1 MPNADPGAAPVRV
14 VIADD
19 ERVVRDGLRLMLETR
34 PGFTVVGT
42 AGDGDHALRLAR
54 DLAPDV
60 LMLDV
65 RMPGHDGLW
74 VLARLAEHGLL
85 DRTRV
90 LMLTTFDM
98 DEYVDEALTGG
109 AGGFLL
115 KSASYEQITA
125 AVEATAAGDGALS
138 PSVARRL
145 IHSYAADRRTR
156 RTGLDLVAGLTPRE
170 HDVLTLIGEG
180 LSNAE
185 IAARLVVSEH
195 TVKSHVSR
203 LLAKTGCRDR
213 AQAALLARRID

>member
-1 MPNADPGAAPVRV
+1 M

-19 ERVVRDGLRLMLETR
+19 ERVVRDGVRLMVETQ
-34 PGFTVVGT
+34 PDLTVIGT
-42 AGDGDHALRLAR
+42 AEDGDHALRLATS
-54 DLAPDV
+54 LQPDV

-74 VLARLAEHGLL
+74 VLARLAERGLL
-85 DRTRV
+85 AEIRV

-98 DEYVDEALTGG
+98 DEYVDEALAGG
-109 AGGFLL
+109 ASGFLL
-115 KSASYEQITA
+115 KSASYEEITA
-125 AVEATAAGDGALS
+125 AVRATAAGDGALS
-138 PSVARRL
+138 PSVAGRL
-145 IHSYAADRRTR
+145 IRGYAARRQADRTDPD
-156 RTGLDLVAGLTPRE
+156 DLKRLAALTDRE
-170 HDVLTLIGEG
+170 RDVLALIGEG

-213 AQAALLARRID
+213 AQAAVLARRVTH